1 MAIKSSQ
8 QLGLSGVDRDNS
20 LLKVQGVKAVGGTV
34 TQITDYTIHTFTS
47 TGNSTLQVLEESLIV
62 EYLIVG
68 GGGGGNG
75 FGGGGGGGGGFLS
88 GTKTLSKGSHTITV
102 GAGGTAG
109 NTSNATSGS
118 SSTAFGLT
126 AYGGG
131 LSGNDAI
138 ANGGNGGSGGGAGT
152 LAAGTGVGGSA
163 RLGQGNKGGAQ
174 DNQLERG
181 GGGGGAGSEGQIAT
195 TNATRAGDGG
205 AGKISTISGASVYYA
220 GGGGGGNRSSTG
232 SPAYTSRSGGN
243 GGSGGGGKGSDS
255 STNNPVAGTA
265 NTGGGGGGGRGYTS
279 NEIGAAG
286 GSGIVIIRYKKTN
299 TTNTIVTDSLLFN
312 ADATAG
318 AGGIIGTSWT
328 DASGNGYTG
337 TLVGTPSY
345 DVTDGGALLFDGS
358 GSLYATIPDSAHG
371 YNITIEA
378 WIHPTKIGGTS
389 GAILKKNTENDYW
402 PAMALIIDTNGAL
415 VGMYT
420 SETYGAGYRSAT
432 TANNTIALNT
442 WYHVVFSKG
451 AAGHTSMKIYIN
463 AVSESYTSFLYGGD
477 INQVANSTKPYH
489 IGIDFD
495 TPNYVSKFKGK
506 IAIVRV
512 YSKQLS
518 DAEVLQNFN
527 AGREN
532 YGL

>member
-8 QLGLSGVDRDNS
+8 QLGLSLSDSSITKSTGI
-20 LLKVQGVKAVGGTV
+20 KAKGGTV
-34 TQITDYTIHTFTS
+34 TQITDYTIHTFTG
-47 TGNSTLQVLEESLIV
+47 TAALQVLEEALIV

-75 FGGGGGGGGGFLS
+75 FGGGGGGAGGFLS
-88 GTKTLSKGSHTITV
+88 GTKTLSKGSYTITV
-102 GAGGTAG
+102 GGGGTAG

-118 SSTAFGLT
+118 NSTAFGLT

-138 ANGGNGGSGGGAGT
+138 SDGGNGGSGGGAGT

-174 DNQLERG
+174 NNQLERG

-205 AGKISTISGASVYYA
+205 AGKISTISGTSVYYA
-220 GGGGGGNRSSTG
+220 GGGGGGNRT
-232 SPAYTSRSGGN
+232 SPGYTVRSGGN
-243 GGSGGGGKGSDS
+243 GGIGGGGKGSDS
-255 STNNPVAGTA
+255 ATNNPVAGTA
-265 NTGGGGGGGRGYTS
+265 NTGGGGGGGRGYTN

-337 TLVGTPSY
+337 TIVNTIAY

-358 GSLYATIPDSAHG
+358 GNPYATIPDSAHG
-371 YNITIEA
+371 YNFTIEA
-378 WIHPTKIGGTS
+378 WIHPTSANGT
-389 GAILKKNTENDYW
+389 ILKKNTENDFW
-402 PAMALIIDTNGAL
+402 PAMSFALASGGL
-415 VGMYT
+415 SGYYS
-420 SETYGAGYRSAT
+420 SETYGAGLEGAL
-432 TANNTIALNT
+432 TAANTITLNN

-451 AAGHTSMKIYIN
+451 AAGYTSMKIYIN
-463 AVSESYTSFLYGGD
+463 GISQSYTNSLYGGH

-495 TPNYVSKFKGK
+495 TPNFVNKFKGK

-512 YSKQLS
+512 YSKQLT

>member
-20 LLKVQGVKAVGGTV
+20 LLKVQGVKAVGGTT
-34 TQITDYTIHTFTS
+34 TQITDYTIHTFTG
-47 TGNSTLQVLEESLIV
+47 TAALQVLEEALIV

-68 GGGGGNG
+68 GGGGANG
-75 FGGGGGGGGGFLS
+75 FGGGGAGAGGFLS
-88 GTKTLSKGSHTITV
+88 GTKTLSKGSYTITV
-102 GAGGTAG
+102 GGGGTAG
-109 NTSNATSGS
+109 TNSNATNGS
-118 SSTAFGLT
+118 NSTAFGLT

-131 LSGNDAI
+131 LSSNDTFLDC
-138 ANGGNGGSGGGAGT
+138 GNGGSGGGAGT
-152 LAAGTGVGGSA
+152 AASSTGVGGSA

-174 DNQLERG
+174 NNQLERS

-195 TNATRAGDGG
+195 TNSTRSGDGG

-220 GGGGGGNRSSTG
+220 GGGGGGNRSTVG
-232 SPAYTSRSGGN
+232 GYTDRTGGN
-243 GGSGGGGKGSDS
+243 GGIGGGGKGSDAT
-255 STNNPVAGTA
+255 TNNPVAGTV
-265 NTGGGGGGGRGYTS
+265 NTGGGGGGGRGYASAGPGT
-279 NEIGAAG
+279 AG

-299 TTNTIVTDSLLFN
+299 TTSTIVTDSLLFN

-371 YNITIEA
+371 YNFTIEA

-389 GAILKKNTENDYW
+389 GVILKKNTENDFW
-402 PAMALIIDTNGAL
+402 PAMSFLIDTNGAL
-415 VGMYT
+415 VGAYT

-451 AAGHTSMKIYIN
+451 AAGHTSMKVYIN
-463 AVSESYTSFLYGGD
+463 GISQSYTSFLYGAD
-477 INQVANSTKPYH
+477 INQVANTTKPYH

-495 TPNYVSKFKGK
+495 TPNFVSKFKGK

-512 YSKQLS
+512 YSKQLT

>member
-8 QLGLSGVDRDNS
+8 QLGLSLSDSSITKSTGI
-20 LLKVQGVKAVGGTV
+20 KAKGGTV
-34 TQITDYTIHTFTS
+34 TQITDYTIHTFTG
-47 TGNSTLQVLEESLIV
+47 TAALQVLEEALIV

-75 FGGGGGGGGGFLS
+75 FGGGGGGAGGFLS
-88 GTKTLSKGSHTITV
+88 GTKTLSKGSYTITV
-102 GAGGTAG
+102 GGGGTAG

-118 SSTAFGLT
+118 NSTAFGLT

-138 ANGGNGGSGGGAGT
+138 SDGGNGGSGGGAGT

-174 DNQLERG
+174 NNQLERG

-205 AGKISTISGASVYYA
+205 AGKISTISGTSVYYA
-220 GGGGGGNRSSTG
+220 GGGGGGNRT
-232 SPAYTSRSGGN
+232 SPGYTVRSGGN
-243 GGSGGGGKGSDS
+243 GGIGGGGKGSDS
-255 STNNPVAGTA
+255 ATNNPVAGTA
-265 NTGGGGGGGRGYTS
+265 NTGGGGGGGRGYTN

-286 GSGIVIIRYKKTN
+286 GSGIVIIRYKKTS

-318 AGGIIGTSWT
+318 AGGIIGTSWI

-358 GSLYATIPDSAHG
+358 GSLYATMPDSPHG
-371 YNITIEA
+371 YNFTIEA
-378 WIHPTKIGGTS
+378 WIHSTKVGS
-389 GAILKKNTENDYW
+389 SVILKKNTENDYW
-402 PAMALIIDTNGAL
+402 PAMSLTIDTNSAL
-415 VGMYT
+415 SGYYS
-420 SETYGAGYRSAT
+420 SETYGAGLRGAVTSA
-432 TANNTIALNT
+432 NTIALNT

-463 AVSESYTSFLYGGD
+463 GISQSYTTSLYGAD

-512 YSKQLS
+512 YSKQLT

>member
-34 TQITDYTIHTFTS
+34 TQITDYTIHTFTN
-47 TGNSTLQVLEESLIV
+47 TGTSTLQVLEDSLIV

-118 SSTAFGLT
+118 NSTAFGLT

-138 ANGGNGGSGGGAGT
+138 SDGGNGGSGGGAGT

-174 DNQLERG
+174 NNQLERG

-205 AGKISTISGASVYYA
+205 AGKISTISGTSVYYA
-220 GGGGGGNRSSTG
+220 GGGGGGNRT
-232 SPAYTSRSGGN
+232 SPGYTVRSGGN
-243 GGSGGGGKGSDS
+243 GGIGGGGKGSDS
-255 STNNPVAGTA
+255 GTNNPVAGTS

-318 AGGIIGTSWT
+318 AGGIIGTSWI

-371 YNITIEA
+371 YNFTIEA
-378 WIHPTKIGGTS
+378 WIHSTKSGG
-389 GAILKKNTENDYW
+389 GGCILKKNTENDFW
-402 PAMALIIDTNGAL
+402 PAMSLTIDTNSAL
-415 VGMYT
+415 SGYYS
-420 SETYGAGYRSAT
+420 SETYGAGLRGAT
-432 TANNTIALNT
+432 TSANTIALNN

-451 AAGHTSMKIYIN
+451 AAGYTSMKIYIN
-463 AVSESYTSFLYGGD
+463 GMSQSYTTSLYGGD

-495 TPNYVSKFKGK
+495 TPNFVSKFKGK

-512 YSKQLS
+512 YSKQLT